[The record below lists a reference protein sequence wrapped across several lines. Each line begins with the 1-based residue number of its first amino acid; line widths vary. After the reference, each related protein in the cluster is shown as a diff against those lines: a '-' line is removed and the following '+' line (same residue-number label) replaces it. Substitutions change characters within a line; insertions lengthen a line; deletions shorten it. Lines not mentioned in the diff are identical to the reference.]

1 MISLRNIPADVCQSS
16 AGIFDGD
23 RRLGECVTSA
33 RLAGNQFDDARFSAT
48 AEAFRAQVGTIKS

>member
-1 MISLRNIPADVCQSS
+1 MISLRNIPADVCQSI

-23 RRLGECVTSA
+23 RRFRRMCDVG
-33 RLAGNQFDDARFSAT
+33 RLAGNQFDVARFSAT